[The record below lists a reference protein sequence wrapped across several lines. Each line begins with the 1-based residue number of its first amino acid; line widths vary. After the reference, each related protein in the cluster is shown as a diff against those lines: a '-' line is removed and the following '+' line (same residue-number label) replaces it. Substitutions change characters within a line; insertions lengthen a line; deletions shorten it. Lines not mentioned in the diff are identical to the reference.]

1 MAPGRWYLGPVEAEG
16 SGLVLK
22 EAVSDIN
29 RARQILGVMVK
40 HGFGD
45 MLQRGRIFE
54 RLGIRRPEGDGDRG
68 RSTAQ
73 RVTRMLTELGPT
85 FIKMG
90 QLLSTRP
97 DIVPDEY
104 VQELRSLQDQ
114 AAPFEYEQVAQVI
127 KEELGADPEKLY
139 KRFEREPM
147 ASASIAQV
155 HRAVTH
161 DGLEVVVK
169 VRRPGIEGK
178 VRSDLDILYYLAH
191 LLEAVFEET
200 SQYNPVD
207 VVREFDQAIGFEMDL
222 QREAENLRTFAKNF
236 RERTTI
242 AIPEPVDQLSSY
254 NVLTMRCLEGKRL
267 EEVEPGSELGR
278 QAALNLIEGAYQ
290 QAFEDG
296 FFHADPHPGNLRI
309 MEDGRVGMLDFG
321 QVGRLTPAMRN
332 TLVLLGLG
340 IILKDADTISRLVY
354 RVGAQGVRVDLGSL
368 KKDIQETL
376 ESSLESK
383 LDRIDTGQIL
393 RRLLDLSLEHKVRIP
408 PDYALVTKALATV
421 EVTVRRLYPDMD
433 TAAVAGP
440 YIKRL
445 LVERYNLEDLRGG
458 LLRTVLQLSNFLN
471 DVPQQVSQ
479 ILLDLEG
486 GRLSVQVRD
495 PESSRMRGAVRGVG
509 MDVFWGLVAAGLLA
523 GSLPAIMQ
531 PGPAPS
537 AAIAGLVGAGLIAVT
552 ATLRYFLMPIFR
564 KVRLK
569 PWLERRWGKDKK

>member
-1 MAPGRWYLGPVEAEG
+1 M
-16 SGLVLK
+16 VLK

-45 MLQRGRIFE
+45 LLQRGRIFE
-54 RLGIRRPEGDGDRG
+54 RLGLRRPEGGGDRG

-73 RVTRMLTELGPT
+73 RVRRMLTELGPT

-114 AAPFEYEQVAQVI
+114 AAPFEYDQVARVI
-127 KEELGADPEKLY
+127 REELGSDPLKL
-139 KRFEREPM
+139 FSEFDQQPM

-155 HRAVTH
+155 HRAKTH
-161 DGLEVVVK
+161 DGIEVVVK
-169 VRRPGIEGK
+169 VKRPGIERK

-200 SQYNPVD
+200 SLYNPVD

-222 QREAENLRTFAKNF
+222 QREAENLRTFARNF
-236 RERTTI
+236 RERETI
-242 AIPEPVDQLSSY
+242 VIPEPVDQLSSGS
-254 NVLTMRCLEGKRL
+254 VLTMCCLGGLRL
-267 EEVEPGSELGR
+267 EEVEPGGELGR
-278 QAALNLIEGAYQ
+278 KAALNLIEGAYQ

-309 MEDGRVGMLDFG
+309 LDDGRVGMLDFG

-332 TLVLLGLG
+332 TLILLGLG
-340 IILKDADTISRLVY
+340 VILKDADTISRLVY
-354 RVGAQGVRVDLGSL
+354 RIGSQGVRVDLGRL
-368 KKDIQETL
+368 KDDIQKTL
-376 ESSLESK
+376 ESSLESR

-393 RRLLDLSLEHKVRIP
+393 RRLLDLSIQHKVRIP

-486 GRLSVQVRD
+486 GRLTVQVRD
-495 PESSRMRGAVRGVG
+495 PEGSRMRNAVRGVG

-523 GSLPAIMQ
+523 GSLPAFMR
-531 PGPAPS
+531 PDPPPA
-537 AAIAGLVGAGLIAVT
+537 AAVLCLVGAGLIAVT
-552 ATLRYFLMPIFR
+552 ATLRYFLLPVLR

>member
-1 MAPGRWYLGPVEAEG
+1 
-16 SGLVLK
+16 
-22 EAVSDIN
+22 
-29 RARQILGVMVK
+29 MVK

-54 RLGIRRPEGDGDRG
+54 RLGIRRPEGDGGRG
-68 RSTAQ
+68 KSTAG
-73 RVTRMLTELGPT
+73 RVKRMLTELGPT

-114 AAPFEYEQVAQVI
+114 AAPFGYEEVAKVI
-127 KEELGADPEKLY
+127 SNELGADPEKMF
-139 KRFEREPM
+139 KSFDKEPM

-169 VRRPGIEGK
+169 VRRPGIERK
-178 VRSDLDILYYLAH
+178 VRADLDILYYLAH

-200 SQYNPVD
+200 SLYNPVD

-222 QREAENLRTFAKNF
+222 EREAENLRTFAKNF
-236 RERTTI
+236 KDRTTI
-242 AIPEPVDQLSSY
+242 AIPEPVEQLSSG
-254 NVLTMRCLEGKRL
+254 NVLTMCCLEGKRL
-267 EEVEPGSELGR
+267 EEVEPGGDLGK

-309 MEDGRVGMLDFG
+309 LEDGRVGMLDFG
-321 QVGRLTPAMRN
+321 QVGRLNPAMRN

-354 RVGAQGVRVDLGSL
+354 RVGSQGVRVDLGKL
-368 KKDIQETL
+368 KEDIQKTL

-383 LDRIDTGQIL
+383 LNRIDTGQIL
-393 RRLLDLSLEHKVRIP
+393 RRLLDLSIQHKVRIP

-433 TAAVAGP
+433 TAAVAAP

-445 LVERYNLEDLRGG
+445 LVERYNLEDLQGG

-523 GSLPAIMQ
+523 GSLPSLLQ
-531 PGPAPS
+531 PGPAP
-537 AAIAGLVGAGLIAVT
+537 AASVWCLVGAGLIAVT
-552 ATLRYFLMPIFR
+552 ATARYFLMPVIR

-569 PWLERRWGKDKK
+569 PWLERRWGKDQNKQ

>member
-1 MAPGRWYLGPVEAEG
+1 M
-16 SGLVLK
+16 VLK
-22 EAVSDIN
+22 EAVSDLN
-29 RARQILGVMVK
+29 RARKILGVMVK

-45 MLQRGRIFE
+45 LLQRGRIFE
-54 RLGIRRPEGDGDRG
+54 RLGIRRPEGDGGRG
-68 RSTAQ
+68 KLTAQ
-73 RVTRMLTELGPT
+73 RVKRMLTELGPT

-104 VQELRSLQDQ
+104 VQELRALQDQ
-114 AAPFEYEQVAQVI
+114 VAPLSYDQVAKVI
-127 KEELGADPEKLY
+127 QQELGAEPDKL
-139 KRFEREPM
+139 FAEFDREPM

-155 HRAVTH
+155 HRARTH
-161 DGLEVVVK
+161 DGMQVVVK
-169 VRRPGIEGK
+169 VKRPGIERT

-200 SQYNPVD
+200 SLYNPVD
-207 VVREFDQAIGFEMDL
+207 MVREFDQAIGFEMDL
-222 QREAENLRTFAKNF
+222 EREAENLRTFAKNF
-236 RERTTI
+236 RERKTI
-242 AIPEPVDQLSSY
+242 VIPEPVEQISSGC
-254 NVLTMRCLEGKRL
+254 VLTMSCLEGKRL
-267 EEVEPGSELGR
+267 EEVESGGELGKR
-278 QAALNLIEGAYQ
+278 AALNLIEGAYQ

-296 FFHADPHPGNLRI
+296 FFHSDPHPGNLRI
-309 MEDGRVGMLDFG
+309 LEDGRVAMLDFG

-354 RVGAQGVRVDLGSL
+354 RVGSQGVRVDLGKL
-368 KKDIQETL
+368 KDDIKKTL
-376 ESSLESK
+376 ESSLETQ

-393 RRLLDLSLEHKVRIP
+393 RRLLDLSVEHKIRIP
-408 PDYALVTKALATV
+408 PNYALVTKALATV

-495 PESSRMRGAVRGVG
+495 PDSSRMRSAVRGVG
-509 MDVFWGLVAAGLLA
+509 IDVFWGLVAAGLLA
-523 GSLPAIMQ
+523 GSLPSFMQ
-531 PGPAPS
+531 PVPAPT
-537 AAIAGLVGAGLIAVT
+537 AAVVGLVGAGLIAIT
-552 ATLRYFLMPIFR
+552 ATLRYFLMPVFR

-569 PWLERRWGKDKK
+569 PWLERRWGKDQK

>member
-1 MAPGRWYLGPVEAEG
+1 
-16 SGLVLK
+16 LK

-54 RLGIRRPEGDGDRG
+54 RLGIRRPEGDGGRG
-68 RSTAQ
+68 KSTAG
-73 RVTRMLTELGPT
+73 RVKRMLTELGPT

-97 DIVPDEY
+97 DIVPDDY

-114 AAPFEYEQVAQVI
+114 AAPFGYEQVAQVI
-127 KEELGADPEKLY
+127 KDALGADPEKMF
-139 KRFEREPM
+139 KSFDKEPM

-155 HRAVTH
+155 HRATTH

-169 VRRPGIEGK
+169 VRRPGIERK
-178 VRSDLDILYYLAH
+178 VRADLDILYYLAH

-200 SQYNPVD
+200 SLYNPVD

-222 QREAENLRTFAKNF
+222 EREAENLRTFVKNF

-242 AIPEPVDQLSSY
+242 AIPEPVEQLSSG
-254 NVLTMRCLEGKRL
+254 NVLTMCCLEGKRL

-309 MEDGRVGMLDFG
+309 LEDGRVGMLDFG
-321 QVGRLTPAMRN
+321 QVGRLNPAMRN

-354 RVGAQGVRVDLGSL
+354 RVGSQGVRVDLGKL
-368 KKDIQETL
+368 KEDIKKTL

-393 RRLLDLSLEHKVRIP
+393 RRLLDLSVQHKVRIP

-433 TAAVAGP
+433 TAAVAAP

-445 LVERYNLEDLRGG
+445 LVERYNLEDLQGG

-523 GSLPAIMQ
+523 GSLPSLLQ
-531 PGPAPS
+531 PGPAP
-537 AAIAGLVGAGLIAVT
+537 AAAVWCLVGAGLIAVT
-552 ATLRYFLMPIFR
+552 ATARYFLVPIIR

-569 PWLERRWGKDKK
+569 PWLERRWGKDQNK

>member
-1 MAPGRWYLGPVEAEG
+1 
-16 SGLVLK
+16 
-22 EAVSDIN
+22 
-29 RARQILGVMVK
+29 MVK

-54 RLGIRRPEGDGDRG
+54 RLGIRRPEGDGGRG
-68 RSTAQ
+68 KSTAG
-73 RVTRMLTELGPT
+73 RVKRMLTELGPT

-97 DIVPDEY
+97 DIVPDDY

-114 AAPFEYEQVAQVI
+114 AAPFGYEQVAQVI
-127 KEELGADPEKLY
+127 KDALGADPEKMF
-139 KRFEREPM
+139 KSFDKEPM

-155 HRAVTH
+155 HRATTH

-169 VRRPGIEGK
+169 VRRPGIERK
-178 VRSDLDILYYLAH
+178 VRADLDILYYLAH

-200 SQYNPVD
+200 SLYNPVD

-222 QREAENLRTFAKNF
+222 EREAENLRTFVKNF

-242 AIPEPVDQLSSY
+242 AIPEPVEQLSSG
-254 NVLTMRCLEGKRL
+254 NVLTMCCLEGKRL

-309 MEDGRVGMLDFG
+309 LEDGRVGMLDFG
-321 QVGRLTPAMRN
+321 QVGRLNPAMRN

-354 RVGAQGVRVDLGSL
+354 RVGSQGVRVDLGKL
-368 KKDIQETL
+368 KEDIKKTL

-393 RRLLDLSLEHKVRIP
+393 RRLLDLSVQHKVRIP

-433 TAAVAGP
+433 TAAVAAP

-445 LVERYNLEDLRGG
+445 LVERYNLEDLQGG

-495 PESSRMRGAVRGVG
+495 PESSRMRSAVRGVG

-523 GSLPAIMQ
+523 GSLPSLLQ
-531 PGPAPS
+531 PGPAP
-537 AAIAGLVGAGLIAVT
+537 AAAVWCLVGAGLIAVT
-552 ATLRYFLMPIFR
+552 ATARYFLVPIIR

-569 PWLERRWGKDKK
+569 PWLERRWGKDQNK

>member
-1 MAPGRWYLGPVEAEG
+1 
-16 SGLVLK
+16 
-22 EAVSDIN
+22 
-29 RARQILGVMVK
+29 MVK

-54 RLGIRRPEGDGDRG
+54 RLGIRRPEGDGGRG
-68 RSTAQ
+68 KSTAG
-73 RVTRMLTELGPT
+73 RVKRMLTELGPT

-97 DIVPDEY
+97 DIVPDDY

-114 AAPFEYEQVAQVI
+114 AAPFGYEQVAQVI
-127 KEELGADPEKLY
+127 KDALGADPEKMF
-139 KRFEREPM
+139 KSFDKEPM

-155 HRAVTH
+155 HRATTH

-169 VRRPGIEGK
+169 VRRPGIERK
-178 VRSDLDILYYLAH
+178 VRADLDILYYLAH

-200 SQYNPVD
+200 SLYNPVD

-222 QREAENLRTFAKNF
+222 EREAENLRTFVKNF

-242 AIPEPVDQLSSY
+242 AIPEPVEQLSSG
-254 NVLTMRCLEGKRL
+254 NVLTMCCLEGKRL

-309 MEDGRVGMLDFG
+309 LEDGRVGMLDFG
-321 QVGRLTPAMRN
+321 QVGRLNPAMRN

-354 RVGAQGVRVDLGSL
+354 RVGSQGVRVDLGKL
-368 KKDIQETL
+368 KEDIKKTL

-393 RRLLDLSLEHKVRIP
+393 RRLLDLSVQHKVRIP

-433 TAAVAGP
+433 TAAVAAP

-445 LVERYNLEDLRGG
+445 LVERYNLEDLQGG

-523 GSLPAIMQ
+523 GSLPSLLQ
-531 PGPAPS
+531 PGPAP
-537 AAIAGLVGAGLIAVT
+537 AAAVWCLVGAGLIAVT
-552 ATLRYFLMPIFR
+552 ATARYFLVPIIR

-569 PWLERRWGKDKK
+569 PWLERRWGKDQNK

>member
-1 MAPGRWYLGPVEAEG
+1 
-16 SGLVLK
+16 
-22 EAVSDIN
+22 
-29 RARQILGVMVK
+29 MVK

-54 RLGIRRPEGDGDRG
+54 RLGIRRPEGDGGRG
-68 RSTAQ
+68 KSTAG
-73 RVTRMLTELGPT
+73 RVKRMLTELGPT

-97 DIVPDEY
+97 DIVPDDY

-114 AAPFEYEQVAQVI
+114 AAPFGYDEVAKVI
-127 KEELGADPEKLY
+127 KDELGADPEKMF
-139 KRFEREPM
+139 KSFDREPM

-155 HRAVTH
+155 HRATTH

-169 VRRPGIEGK
+169 VRRPGIERK
-178 VRSDLDILYYLAH
+178 VRADLDILYYLAH

-200 SQYNPVD
+200 SLYNPVD

-222 QREAENLRTFAKNF
+222 EREAENLRTFVKNF

-242 AIPEPVDQLSSY
+242 AIPEPVEQLSSG
-254 NVLTMRCLEGKRL
+254 NVLTMCCLEGKRL
-267 EEVEPGSELGR
+267 DEVEPGSDLGK

-309 MEDGRVGMLDFG
+309 LEDGRVGMLDFG
-321 QVGRLTPAMRN
+321 QVGRLNPAMRN

-354 RVGAQGVRVDLGSL
+354 RVGAQGVRVDLGKL
-368 KKDIQETL
+368 KEDIKKTL

-393 RRLLDLSLEHKVRIP
+393 RRLLDLSIQHKVRIP

-433 TAAVAGP
+433 TAAVAAP

-445 LVERYNLEDLRGG
+445 LVERYNLEDLQGG

-523 GSLPAIMQ
+523 GSLPSLLQ
-531 PGPAPS
+531 PGPAP
-537 AAIAGLVGAGLIAVT
+537 AAAVWCLVGAGLIAVT
-552 ATLRYFLMPIFR
+552 ATARYFLVPIIR

-569 PWLERRWGKDKK
+569 PWLERRWGKDQNK

>member
-1 MAPGRWYLGPVEAEG
+1 M
-16 SGLVLK
+16 VLK

-54 RLGIRRPEGDGDRG
+54 RLGIRRPEGDGGRG
-68 RSTAQ
+68 KSTAG
-73 RVTRMLTELGPT
+73 RVKRMLTELGPT

-114 AAPFEYEQVAQVI
+114 AAPLGYEQVAQVI
-127 KEELGADPEKLY
+127 KDELGADPEKMFES
-139 KRFEREPM
+139 FEREPM
-147 ASASIAQV
+147 ASASIAQA
-155 HRAVTH
+155 HRATTH
-161 DGLEVVVK
+161 EGLEVVVK
-169 VRRPGIEGK
+169 VRRPGIERK
-178 VRSDLDILYYLAH
+178 VRADLDILYYLAH

-200 SQYNPVD
+200 SLYNPVD

-222 QREAENLRTFAKNF
+222 EREAENLRTFAKNF

-242 AIPEPVDQLSSY
+242 VIPEPVDQLSSGK
-254 NVLTMRCLEGKRL
+254 VLTMCCLEGKRL
-267 EEVEPGSELGR
+267 EEIEPGSELGR
-278 QAALNLIEGAYQ
+278 KAALNLIEGAYQ

-309 MEDGRVGMLDFG
+309 LDDGRMGMLDFG
-321 QVGRLTPAMRN
+321 QVGKLTPAMRN

-354 RVGAQGVRVDLGSL
+354 RIGSQGIRVDLGKL
-368 KKDIQETL
+368 KEDIQKTL

-393 RRLLDLSLEHKVRIP
+393 RRLLDLSIEHKVRIP

-433 TAAVAGP
+433 TAAVAAP

-445 LVERYNLEDLRGG
+445 LVDRYNLEDLRGG

-509 MDVFWGLVAAGLLA
+509 IDVFWGLVAAGLLA
-523 GSLPAIMQ
+523 GSLPALLQ
-531 PGPAPS
+531 PGPAPT
-537 AAIAGLVGAGLIAVT
+537 AAVWCLVGAGLIALT
-552 ATLRYFLMPIFR
+552 ATARYFLMPILR

-569 PWLERRWGKDKK
+569 PWLERRWGKDQDK

>member
-1 MAPGRWYLGPVEAEG
+1 
-16 SGLVLK
+16 LVLK

-54 RLGIRRPEGDGDRG
+54 RLGIKRPEGDGGRG
-68 RSTAQ
+68 KSTAG
-73 RVTRMLTELGPT
+73 RVKRMLTELGPT

-97 DIVPDEY
+97 DIVPEEY

-114 AAPFEYEQVAQVI
+114 AAPFGYDQVAQVI
-127 KEELGADPEKLY
+127 KDELGADPENMFSS
-139 KRFEREPM
+139 FEREPM

-161 DGLEVVVK
+161 DGLQVVVK
-169 VRRPGIEGK
+169 VRRPGIERK
-178 VRSDLDILYYLAH
+178 VRADLDILYYLAH

-200 SQYNPVD
+200 SLYNPVD

-222 QREAENLRTFAKNF
+222 EREAENLRTFTKNF

-242 AIPEPVDQLSSY
+242 AIPEPVDQLSSGH
-254 NVLTMRCLEGKRL
+254 VLTMCCLEGKRL
-267 EEVEPGSELGR
+267 EEVEAGSELGKK
-278 QAALNLIEGAYQ
+278 AALNLIEGAYQ

-309 MEDGRVGMLDFG
+309 LEDGRMGMLDFG
-321 QVGRLTPAMRN
+321 QVGKLTPAMRN

-354 RVGAQGVRVDLGSL
+354 RIGSQGVRVDLGKL
-368 KKDIQETL
+368 KEDIQKTL

-393 RRLLDLSLEHKVRIP
+393 RRLLDLSIEHKVRIP

-421 EVTVRRLYPDMD
+421 EITVRRLYPDMD
-433 TAAVAGP
+433 TAAVAAP

-445 LVERYNLEDLRGG
+445 LVDRYNLEDLRGG

-495 PESSRMRGAVRGVG
+495 PESQRMRNTVRGLG

-523 GSLPAIMQ
+523 GSLPSLLQ
-531 PGPAPS
+531 PGPAP
-537 AAIAGLVGAGLIAVT
+537 AAAVWCLVGAGLIAVT
-552 ATLRYFLMPIFR
+552 ATLRYFLKPIFR

-569 PWLERRWGKDKK
+569 PWLERRWGKDQKK

>member
-1 MAPGRWYLGPVEAEG
+1 MEG
-16 SGLVLK
+16 SSLVLK
-22 EAVSDIN
+22 EAVSDLS
-29 RARQILGVMVK
+29 RARRILGVMVK

-73 RVTRMLTELGPT
+73 RLKQMLTELGPT

-97 DIVPDEY
+97 DIVPNDY
-104 VQELRSLQDQ
+104 VQELRTLQDQ
-114 AAPFEYEQVAQVI
+114 VAPFGYPEVAKVI
-127 KEELGADPEKLY
+127 QQELGAEPDKLFA
-139 KRFEREPM
+139 KFDREPM

-155 HRAVTH
+155 HRAETH
-161 DGLEVVVK
+161 DGMQVVVK
-169 VRRPGIEGK
+169 VKRPGIERT

-200 SQYNPVD
+200 ALYNPVD
-207 VVREFDQAIGFEMDL
+207 VIREFDQAIGFEMDL
-222 QREAENLRTFAKNF
+222 EREAENLRIFAKNF
-236 RERTTI
+236 RERKTI
-242 AIPEPVDQLSSY
+242 AIPKPFDQLSSG
-254 NVLTMRCLEGKRL
+254 NVLTMDYLQGQRL
-267 EEVEPGSELGR
+267 EEVEPGSELGKK
-278 QAALNLIEGAYQ
+278 AALNLIEGAYQ

-309 MEDGRVGMLDFG
+309 LDDGRMGMLDLG
-321 QVGRLTPAMRN
+321 QVGKLTPAMRN

-340 IILKDADTISRLVY
+340 IVLKDADTISRLVY
-354 RVGAQGVRVDLGSL
+354 RIGSQDVRVDLGKL
-368 KKDIQETL
+368 KDDIKKTM
-376 ESSLESK
+376 ESSLETK

-393 RRLLDLSLEHKVRIP
+393 RRLLDLSVEHKVRIP

-471 DVPQQVSQ
+471 DVPRQMSQ
-479 ILLDLEG
+479 ILLDIEG

-523 GSLPAIMQ
+523 GSLPAFMQ
-531 PGPAPS
+531 PVPTPT
-537 AAIAGLVGAGLIAVT
+537 AAV
-552 ATLRYFLMPIFR
+552 
-564 KVRLK
+564 
-569 PWLERRWGKDKK
+569 